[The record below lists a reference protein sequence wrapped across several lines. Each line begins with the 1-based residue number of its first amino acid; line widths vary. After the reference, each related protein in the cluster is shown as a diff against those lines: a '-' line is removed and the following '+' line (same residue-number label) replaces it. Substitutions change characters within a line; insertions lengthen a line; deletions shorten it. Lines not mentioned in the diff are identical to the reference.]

1 MLWGG
6 RHARVIVVLQ
16 QLIFKRRTFTK
27 PHQIYD
33 PDCSRTALEMG
44 NTMVVVV
51 KVSQSN
57 LLLHGVLPRVER
69 RPTKKTA
76 GR

>member
-1 MLWGG
+1 M
-6 RHARVIVVLQ
+6 
-16 QLIFKRRTFTK
+16 
-27 PHQIYD
+27 PHQIYHL
-33 PDCSRTALEMG
+33 DCSRTALEMG